1 MSRNRRAS
9 NRTEHKLIRTLDE
22 LRLYDELIPSIRA
35 AAIAGGGA
43 EQILKRSEA
52 MAALQLV
59 ESLSSEKDDVKLKA
73 SIEILNRTTGK
84 PVERTLNIYGD
95 ISKLNE
101 RDVDNQILRAIEKS
115 GAHALIEAATA
126 SKLLP
131 KIKQSRKPR
140 KSEPLVTVETTPER
154 EA

>member
-1 MSRNRRAS
+1 MPRRRAS
-9 NRTEHKLIRTLDE
+9 NTTEHKFIRTLDE

-35 AAIAGGGA
+35 AALAGGGA

-52 MAALQLV
+52 IAALQLV

-95 ISKLNE
+95 ISKMNE

-131 KIKQSRKPR
+131 KVKQSRKPR
-140 KSEPLVTVETTPER
+140 KSEPLVTIEATPEG